1 MSKRRKGHQSVHY
14 QVPTLRQLAQH
25 AVHIASGRPVARPS
39 RHFPNVQR
47 VTMDTQMSESTSN
60 KRQRSGPEQVG
71 NGLDVTVPRNVPHL
85 YNNNYTVKLTYA
97 DNFKHDI
104 AINGSA
110 SIAQV
115 FRMNSIFD
123 PDVTG
128 TGHQPVMRDLWAS
141 QYDYYTVIQ
150 ADYKLRFYN
159 ASFDSITYTAVGTSA
174 QRPSCVNV
182 THVMGTTNSADITTP
197 ANGFIYPQAEMKN
210 TVTEFLTPEG
220 YIEFKGSL
228 TQGDFIVDAKD
239 ADSDNTWV
247 AVGSNPAVPRFF
259 GYILS
264 PGFWTTFTGGS
275 ETLYA
280 CIQVQV
286 IIDYT
291 VQFTQ
296 MNQALR
302 SISS

>member
-1 MSKRRKGHQSVHY
+1 
-14 QVPTLRQLAQH
+14 
-25 AVHIASGRPVARPS
+25 
-39 RHFPNVQR
+39 
-47 VTMDTQMSESTSN
+47 MDTQMSESTSN

-71 NGLDVTVPRNVPHL
+71 NGLEVTVPRNVPHL

-97 DNFKHDI
+97 DNYLHNI
-104 AINGSA
+104 ACNGSA
-110 SIAQV
+110 STAQV

-159 ASFDSITYTAVGTSA
+159 AAFDSITYTAVGTSA
-174 QRPSCVNV
+174 QRPACVNA

-264 PGFWTTFTGGS
+264 PAVWNTLTGQS

>member
-1 MSKRRKGHQSVHY
+1 
-14 QVPTLRQLAQH
+14 
-25 AVHIASGRPVARPS
+25 
-39 RHFPNVQR
+39 
-47 VTMDTQMSESTSN
+47 MDTAMSESTSN

-110 SIAQV
+110 STAQV

-182 THVMGTTNSADITTP
+182 THVLGTTNSADITTP

-210 TVTEFLTPEG
+210 TVTELLTPEG

-228 TQGDFIVDAKD
+228 TPGDFVVDAKD

-264 PGFWTTFTGGS
+264 PAYWTTFTGQS
-275 ETLYA
+275 ETLMA

-296 MNQALR
+296 MNQSLR